1 MYIPFQ
7 QGRCCHRSTVY
18 GNPLSVVASF
28 LGMAA
33 EEVSPQELDAW
44 HPEYPVATCPV
55 ATK

>member
-18 GNPLSVVASF
+18 GNPLTVVASF
-28 LGMAA
+28 LGIAA

-44 HPEYPVATCPV
+44 HPEYPVATCLV